1 LKQSYFSRI
10 KRYSWIVLSCVIL
23 ATIAGVLFV
32 KIQKSVFQV
41 SSTMYVVA
49 DAPTNG
55 FNPTLSANDS
65 IGLAANYAS
74 EIMSRSVMEYVYK
87 FDPQLQQHGYAPD
100 DLLANITVTASDTT
114 STFTITASATNAS
127 DAVLLAND
135 VAKGF
140 QSYIQAQLQHQLDAL
155 RTNLQNQ
162 YAAAQKQKGSIEAS
176 LVAVASNTDPH
187 FTVYEAEL
195 NDVIHTLDSLQ
206 GQLVALPATADS
218 NVVLIQLA
226 SAKDATLA
234 VKSNL
239 IIALSASIGLLIGIL
254 VMLLVIYL
262 DNLLSSEDQVREK
275 LRMAYLGG
283 ISRNSSLRDNPAL
296 PNDRAIHELADICA
310 NLPLTG
316 VLPGQLHAPQ
326 GAVLLITSPRDA
338 EGKTTI
344 AVALAASMARGGRTV
359 VIVDGNLE
367 RPETHLA
374 LGVRTSSG
382 AGLASLLESKATM
395 DNAVQRTAVPGLWLL
410 SGGTRLNAPS
420 LLLEQKLPLV
430 LEQLRKKADIVVI
443 DGPALL
449 SGAEASILASMAD
462 GVALVVDSRHDKL
475 TLLQRAKE
483 LLDSL
488 AHVPVGVIL
497 NRFPQK
503 RGNSYYAVAVPGVVV
518 NDAHR
523 SVQVYAGNTNGAG
536 NRHVPASV
544 PAKEETLLLSA
555 ARSNVPSAPDPA
567 RPAPWPTPVKPSLL
581 QYVESADSQSGGKTS
596 EK

>member
-1 LKQSYFSRI
+1 LKKSYLLRL
-10 KRYSWIVLSCVIL
+10 KRYSWIVLACIIL
-23 ATIAGVLFV
+23 AIIAGVLFV
-32 KIQKSVFQV
+32 KIQKPVFQV

-49 DAPTNG
+49 EAPANG

-65 IGLAANYAS
+65 ISLATNYAS
-74 EIMSRSVMEYVYK
+74 EIMSRSVMDYVYQS
-87 FDPQLQQHGYAPD
+87 DPQLQQHGYAPD
-100 DLLANITVTASDTT
+100 DLLADITVTPSATT
-114 STFTITASATNAS
+114 STFTITASATHAA

-140 QSYIQAQLQHQLDAL
+140 QSYIQVRLQQQLDAL
-155 RTNLQNQ
+155 KTNLQNQ

-176 LVAVASNTDPH
+176 LEAVASTTDPH
-187 FTVYEAEL
+187 FAVYQAEL
-195 NDVIHTLDSLQ
+195 SDVMHTLDTLQ
-206 GQLVALPATADS
+206 GQLVTLPATANS

-226 SAKDATLA
+226 SAKDATPA

-239 IIALSASIGLLIGIL
+239 IIALCAGLGLLVGIL

-262 DNLLSSEDQVREK
+262 DNLLWSEEQVREK

-283 ISRNSSLRDNPAL
+283 ISRNSSLRNNPAL
-296 PNDRAIHELADICA
+296 ANDRATDALADICA
-310 NLPLTG
+310 NLRLTG
-316 VLPGQLHAPQ
+316 VLPGQWHTPQ

-344 AVALAASMARGGRTV
+344 AMALAASMARGGRTV
-359 VIVDGNLE
+359 VIVDGNLR

-374 LGVRTSSG
+374 LGIRTSSG
-382 AGLASLLESKATM
+382 AGLAALLESKATM
-395 DNAVQRTAVPGLWLL
+395 DTAVQRTAVPGLWLL
-410 SGGTRLNAPS
+410 SGGTRVKAPS

-475 TLLQRAKE
+475 PLLQRAKE

-488 AHVPVGVIL
+488 AHVPVGIIL

-503 RGNSYYAVAVPGVVV
+503 RRNSYYAVAVPGVVV
-518 NDAHR
+518 IDAQR
-523 SVQVYAGNTNGAG
+523 SAQAYAGSTNGAG
-536 NRHVPASV
+536 NKHIPAVVPTTEDTRLLPAAQSSV
-544 PAKEETLLLSA
+544 APM
-555 ARSNVPSAPDPA
+555 PDPP
-567 RPAPWPTPVKPSLL
+567 RPATWPAPVEPSLL
-581 QYVESADSQSGGKTS
+581 PYVDSADSQSGR
-596 EK
+596 EP